1 MSPFIKIC
9 GITNV
14 EDALWAAHCGATA
27 IGLVFAEE
35 SPRKI
40 TFSGAAE
47 ILSVVPETLVRVGVF
62 VNEPLEH
69 LNDCVAKLGL
79 HFAQLHGEESPDY
92 CKQVKGKVI
101 KAFRVSSERDLE
113 SLQQCPVD
121 AFLLDAFTPGK
132 RGGSGK
138 TFDWSLAVKAK
149 EHGVPIILSGGLNP
163 DNVAEA
169 VQTVSPWGVDASSGI
184 EISPGKKDHDK
195 VRLFVENAI
204 RAFSKVTPGSNSMN
218 GLTRRASEGDVQCA
232 GDGKRETT
240 KSTKDTKLSRMHP
253 LRGLRGGP
261 CYAVGLC
268 DFR

>member
-14 EDALWAAHCGATA
+14 EDALWAAQCGATA

-35 SPRKI
+35 SPRRI
-40 TFSGAAE
+40 TFSAAAE
-47 ILSVVPETLVRVGVF
+47 ILSVVPKTLLRVGVF

-79 HFAQLHGEESPDY
+79 HFAQLHGEESPDF
-92 CKQVKGKVI
+92 CRQVKGKVI

-113 SLQQCPVD
+113 SLQQYPVD
-121 AFLLDAFTPGK
+121 AFLLDAFTPAK
-132 RGGSGK
+132 RGGSSR

-169 VQTVSPWGVDASSGI
+169 VQTVSPWGVDASSGV

-195 VRLFVENAI
+195 VRLFVVNAI
-204 RAFSKVTPGSNSMN
+204 RAFSNVTPGSDSMN

-232 GDGKRETT
+232 GDGKKRNHEE
-240 KSTKDTKLSRMHP
+240 HE
-253 LRGLRGGP
+253 GHE
-261 CYAVGLC
+261 A
-268 DFR
+268 